1 MGKDAPKPKK
11 VIPQRHD
18 PLHVQMT
25 QENDLTRTGRKVP
38 RQKFM
43 QREARVD
50 KSEILKIAQEQQDEI
65 EAEEEDEEEEE
76 YMPSSK
82 SATIATIVNEDS
94 DEEFDDDEDDFGDY
108 EELEVDE
115 ADAEILSKFL
125 PSAPRERKTL
135 ADLIMEKINLQNV
148 SGGDGTQK
156 DDGESKCAE
165 IRMRGKANEAILVTV
180 HTDIAPVCL
189 FLSLVLDDTPIPPG
203 MNPKVV
209 ESWHSPKPLQIRQA
223 SQGLQNHS
231 LIKQLGGRP
240 VLDAARTVDTSC
252 HIPGDKDLR
261 IEFEGETVATVSP
274 DLHLIPFEH
283 PPSSFFSLVLFER
296 VRDDI
301 AETKKLNYHLYMALK
316 KALYKPAAFFKGIL
330 FPLCESGTC
339 TLKEAAI
346 IGSVITKVSIPV
358 LHSSAA
364 LLRLAEMD
372 YTGVYAVESGP
383 WVCPNSLFIRVLLD
397 KKYALPYKV
406 VDALVSHFARFR
418 NDPRAMPVL
427 WHQALLVFAQR
438 YKQDL
443 VPEQKGTLLELLKVK
458 QHLGI
463 TPEIRREIVGS
474 TARGELL
481 AEGDKDWMMMD

>member
-50 KSEILKIAQEQQDEI
+50 KSEEYIDAKLSKKILKIAQEQQDEI

-156 DDGESKCAE
+156 DD
-165 IRMRGKANEAILVTV
+165 
-180 HTDIAPVCL
+180 
-189 FLSLVLDDTPIPPG
+189 VLDDTPIPPG

-209 ESWHSPKPLQIRQA
+209 EVYTKVGTLLSRYKSGKLPKAFKIIPSLSNWEDVLYLTQPEQWTPHATYQA
-223 SQGLQNHS
+223 TRIFVSNLKAKQSQ
-231 LIKQLGGRP
+231 R
-240 VLDAARTVDTSC
+240 
-252 HIPGDKDLR
+252 
-261 IEFEGETVATVSP
+261 
-274 DLHLIPFEH
+274 
-283 PPSSFFSLVLFER
+283 FFSLVLFER

-372 YTGVYAVESGP
+372 YTG
-383 WVCPNSLFIRVLLD
+383 PNSLFIRVLLD